1 MRIAIDAS
9 RTTVKRVTGTEHYA
23 RQLIK
28 ALIAHNEQLS
38 SPHQLTLYFRDAPDE
53 ELFPK
58 SSHVQEVVIPMRRM
72 WTHIRLAAAIWQTR
86 PDITFVPAH
95 TLPFFFPGKAAVT
108 VHDLG
113 YKYFPQ
119 AHTRKQRLYLDATT
133 AYSTRRA
140 RIVFADSIATAKDLQ
155 KHYGIS
161 REKIHVVYPG
171 VATPTVNDF
180 EVVKKRYKLP
190 ERYFLF
196 IGTLQ
201 PRKNIQRLVQAYRLW
216 QQNTS
221 AADIGL
227 VLAGGKGWLYDE
239 QWVGGMPN
247 VHLIGYVDEADKGA
261 LYQNAV
267 ALVFPSLYEGFGFP
281 VVEAMHCGT
290 PVLASKTS
298 SLPELV
304 GEAGL
309 LVNPLDIQDIA
320 ENMARLTSDAALR
333 QSLQQKGYGQAQRF
347 TWARAAQA
355 VFQAFG
361 QA

>member
-1 MRIAIDAS
+1 
-9 RTTVKRVTGTEHYA
+9 GTEHYA

-28 ALIAHNEQLS
+28 ALIEHNERLS
-38 SPHQLTLYFRDAPDE
+38 NPHQLLLYFREAPDKA
-53 ELFPK
+53 LFPK
-58 SSHVQEVVIPMRRM
+58 SDHVQQIVIPMRRV
-72 WTHIRLAAAIWQTR
+72 WTHIRFASAIWQTR
-86 PDITFVPAH
+86 PEITFVPAH

-108 VHDLG
+108 IHDLG

-119 AHTRKQRLYLDATT
+119 AHTRKQRLYLDLTT
-133 AYSTRRA
+133 AYSARRA
-140 RIVFADSIATAKDLQ
+140 HVVFADSIATAKDLQ
-155 KHYGIS
+155 QHYGIS

-171 VATPTVNDF
+171 VEPPTISDF
-180 EVVKKRYKLP
+180 GAVKKRYKLP

-216 QQNTS
+216 QQSNPS
-221 AADIGL
+221 EDIGL

-239 QWVGGMPN
+239 QWIEGVTN
-247 VHLIGYVDEADKGA
+247 VHLIGYVDEVDKGA

-281 VVEAMHCGT
+281 AVEAMHCGT
-290 PVLASKTS
+290 PVLASNTS

-309 LVNPLDIQDIA
+309 LVNPLDTQAIA
-320 ENMARLTSDAALR
+320 EGMARLASDKSLR
-333 QSLQQKGYGQAQRF
+333 QTLQQQGYEQARQF
-347 TWARAAQA
+347 TWEQAAQA
-355 VFQAFG
+355 VFQAFE